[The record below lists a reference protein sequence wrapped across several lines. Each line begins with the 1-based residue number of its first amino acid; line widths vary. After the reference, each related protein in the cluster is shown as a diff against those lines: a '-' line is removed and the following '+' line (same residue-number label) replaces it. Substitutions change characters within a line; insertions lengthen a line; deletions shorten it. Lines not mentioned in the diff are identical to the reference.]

1 MAMNVGPGAGAD
13 PDVMVDINTTPLID
27 VMLVLLIMLII
38 TIPIQLHSVNLNMPV
53 GNPPPP
59 PHPPIVVQ
67 VDVDF
72 DGTIYWDGRPL
83 LDRAQLEAKLRE
95 VAVQPEQPELH
106 LRPNKLATYSYV
118 AEVLASAQKLGVIK
132 IGLVGNE
139 QFVQ

>member
-1 MAMNVGPGAGAD
+1 MEWVWALLHMRTHEILLQVPGVNWTMRVG
-13 PDVMVDINTTPLID
+13 TR
-27 VMLVLLIMLII
+27 
-38 TIPIQLHSVNLNMPV
+38 
-53 GNPPPP
+53 PPPP
-59 PHPPIVVQ
+59 RPPIVVQ